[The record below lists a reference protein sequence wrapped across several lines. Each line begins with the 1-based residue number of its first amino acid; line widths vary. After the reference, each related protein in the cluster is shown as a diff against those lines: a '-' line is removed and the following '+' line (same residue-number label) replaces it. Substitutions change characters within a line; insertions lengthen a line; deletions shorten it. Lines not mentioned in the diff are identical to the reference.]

1 MVLPPTHG
9 AFVFSKI
16 LVANRGEIAVRIVRA
31 CAEMD
36 IKSVAIYSDADRSA
50 LHVKKADEA
59 YNLGPDPVGGYLN
72 AHRIVNLAV
81 TAGCDALHP
90 GYGFLSENPQLAE
103 ICARRGI
110 AFIGPSPEVIRA
122 MGDKIEAR
130 RSMIAAGIPVVPGSE
145 ASLKDVE
152 EAAALARRV
161 GYPVMLKATS
171 GGGGRGIRRC
181 DSEADLRRAYERVVS
196 EASKAFGRADV
207 FLEKAV
213 VNPRHIEVQILG
225 DRHGNVIH
233 LFERD
238 CSIQRRHQ
246 KLVEIAPS
254 PQLSE
259 EQRAYV
265 CGLAVKAAQAVGYQN
280 AGTVEFLLDSQ
291 DNFYFMEMNTRLQVE
306 HTVTEQI
313 TGVDIVQEQIRIAYG
328 DPLSYR
334 QDEIRMRGFAIQFRI
349 NAEDPKNDFLPNFG
363 RITRYYAPGGP
374 GVRTDAGI
382 YTGYEF
388 PRYYDSM
395 CVKLTIWALTWEK
408 AIARAQRALR
418 DMSVQ
423 GVKTTIPYHQ
433 EILKTPEFRS
443 AKFDTGFVE
452 QHPEL
457 INYSVRRPP
466 AHLAAAI
473 AAAIA
478 AHHSL

>member
-1 MVLPPTHG
+1 
-9 AFVFSKI
+9 VFNKI

-31 CAEMD
+31 CAELG
-36 IKSVAIYSDADRSA
+36 ITSVAIYSDADRNA

-72 AHRIVNLAV
+72 AHRIVNIAE

-103 ICARRGI
+103 TCAKRGVT
-110 AFIGPSPEVIRA
+110 FIGPSADVIRA
-122 MGDKIEAR
+122 MGDKVEAR
-130 RSMIAAGIPVVPGSE
+130 RTMKQAGIPVVPGSDGSLGSLDE
-145 ASLKDVE
+145 AVN
-152 EAAALARRV
+152 LARDIS
-161 GYPVMLKATS
+161 YPVMLKATS

-181 DSEADLRRAYERVVS
+181 NSEDDLRRAYERVVS
-196 EASKAFGRADV
+196 EATKAFGSADV

-213 VNPRHIEVQILG
+213 INPRHIEVQVLG

-254 PQLSE
+254 PQLNE
-259 EQRAYV
+259 EQRRYV
-265 CGLAVKAAQAVGYQN
+265 CDLGVRAARATGYEN
-280 AGTVEFLLDSQ
+280 AGTVEFLLDQ
-291 DNFYFMEMNTRLQVE
+291 DGRFYFMEMNTRLQVE
-306 HTVTEQI
+306 HTITEQI
-313 TGVDIVQEQIRIAYG
+313 TGFDIVQEQIRIAAG
-328 DPLSYR
+328 QPLSSR
-334 QDEIRMRGFAIQFRI
+334 QADIHKRGYAIQFRI

-363 RITRYYAPGGP
+363 RITRYYSPGGP
-374 GVRTDAGI
+374 GVRTDAAI

-395 CVKLTIWALTWEK
+395 CAKLIIWALTWDQ
-408 AIARAQRALR
+408 AIARAGRALR
-418 DMSVQ
+418 DMGVQ

-433 EILKTPEFRS
+433 EILKTAEFRQ
-443 AKFDTGFVE
+443 AKFDTAFVE

-457 INYSVRRPP
+457 INYSTRRPP

-473 AAAIA
+473 AAAVA
-478 AHHSL
+478 AHHGL